1 MKGQGLPQYI
11 FTDDTVVVTVVV
23 CERGFPALALVH
35 QNADCPVI
43 DAFIVAPTEQN
54 FGRHVLGRAAHGKGL
69 VRHHLCKAKVD
80 HLDEPLGVDHKVF
93 WFQVAVT
100 NVSAVNVLKDGHD
113 TRAYE
118 LGYQALALTDEC
130 TYSGLVKAHIAAEK
144 LSIKLIV
151 GAEFSVKTEP
161 DSVTATE
168 KLILLAP
175 TRSAYG
181 QLSAFISTLRRR
193 SDKGRYDARLND
205 FSFGLKDC
213 IALWAPSQQAI
224 DLQMALGR
232 HGIALMPT
240 TV

>member
-1 MKGQGLPQYI
+1 M
-11 FTDDTVVVTVVV
+11 
-23 CERGFPALALVH
+23 
-35 QNADCPVI
+35 
-43 DAFIVAPTEQN
+43 
-54 FGRHVLGRAAHGKGL
+54 
-69 VRHHLCKAKVD
+69 KAKDIQFAELHCLSNYSFLRGASHPEELV
-80 HLDEPLGVDHKVF
+80 
-93 WFQVAVT
+93 
-100 NVSAVNVLKDGHD
+100 

-118 LGYQALALTDEC
+118 LGYQAIALTDEC

-161 DSVTATE
+161 DSITATE
-168 KLILLAP
+168 KLILL

-205 FSFGLKDC
+205 FNFGLKDC

-232 HGIALMPT
+232 QIKTALPKLWLALELFHDGHDLDKTAHMLTLSSRLQLPITAANNVHTHLRERQPLQDILTAIRHKTTLNGLGITPSTTASALCDR
-240 TV
+240 